1 MGDVIADLV
10 ERATSGSGAVA
21 TSSPWRWLSQVR
33 WMFEAPELDL
43 VRHADAILQEE
54 SANLREGSRTLLEAK
69 RRLHQGGIGNATAPR
84 DVGGGGY
91 RWIVQ
96 LLIQFMA
103 GYRDL
108 NMRDA
113 AHIGHAELLLLDDDW
128 RTRDELYQAVA
139 GELIGVAATEPSGG
153 SNLATAST
161 TIAVPT
167 PSGWELTGEKKW
179 ISRIEE
185 AGAFVIFARV
195 HDDIAAFYVR
205 STNDGLA
212 RASLMPSGLAGW
224 SWGRLVLN
232 SARVCTIDM
241 IGGAAA
247 GISLFR
253 RHFARYRPLVAAAC
267 LGAAAASVDHWVDFV
282 LSRSDGGRVLMGGAL
297 EKIGQCRSRVIL
309 ATSGLVAGAAHAA
322 DPDAIWAKMAKAHS
336 VEVALETVRAAARS
350 MGAQSYEAEHPVRRT
365 LRNLEAFEYAD
376 GAIDPLF
383 RSSGYAYVRQ
393 VADGHM

>member
-1 MGDVIADLV
+1 MGDRTADFM
-10 ERATSGSGAVA
+10 ERATNGQVTAA

-33 WMFEAPELDL
+33 WIFDTSELGL
-43 VRHADAILQEE
+43 LGRADAILQVE
-54 SANLREGSRTLLEAK
+54 STNLREGSRTLLEAK
-69 RRLHQGGIGNATAPR
+69 HRLHQEGIGNATAPR

-91 RWIVQ
+91 RWVVQ
-96 LLIQFMA
+96 LLIQFLV

-113 AHIGHAELLLLDDDW
+113 AHLGHAELLLLDDNW
-128 RTRDELYQAVA
+128 ITREELHQAVA

-212 RASLMPSGLAGW
+212 RASLVPSGLTGW
-224 SWGRLVLN
+224 SWGCLVLN
-232 SARVCTIDM
+232 SARVRTSDM
-241 IGGAAA
+241 IGDVAA
-247 GISLFR
+247 GVSLFR
-253 RHFARYRPLVAAAC
+253 RHFARYRPLVAATC
-267 LGAAAASVDHWVDFV
+267 LGAAAASIDQWVDFV

-297 EKIGQCRSRVIL
+297 EKIGQCRSRIIL
-309 ATSGLVAGAAHAA
+309 AISGLVAGAVQTA
-322 DPDAIWAKMAKAHS
+322 DPDPIWAKMAKAHS
-336 VEVALETVRAAARS
+336 VEVALETVRSAARS

-393 VADGHM
+393 TADERV